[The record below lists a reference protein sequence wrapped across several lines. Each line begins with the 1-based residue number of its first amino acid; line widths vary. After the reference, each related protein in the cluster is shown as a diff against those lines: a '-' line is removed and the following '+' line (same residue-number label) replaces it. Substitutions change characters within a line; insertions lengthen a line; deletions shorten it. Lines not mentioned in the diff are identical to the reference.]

1 MEEGHG
7 RAERKYSEA
16 FRIFKGYK
24 ATTFLRLSL
33 CSRAERTVSRC
44 TKPREYRELARNP
57 KSSGA
62 VKHRNISLKF
72 KGLRLS

>member
-1 MEEGHG
+1 M
-7 RAERKYSEA
+7 
-16 FRIFKGYK
+16 FKGYK

-33 CSRAERTVSRC
+33 RSRAERTVSRC

-62 VKHRNISLKF
+62 VKEISLKL